1 MASKKMIEKE
11 LSHIKKQLELLS
23 AERGQ
28 KNELFKKKMKEDETS
43 SNLLTM
49 LKFMMDEN
57 RKTTM
62 LLKSMSETITQLTDE
77 LTTDSYPEEQ
87 PLQKI
92 EEVPLSEIDAS
103 IIQFIQVKGMACA
116 EDIKN
121 AMSYKGLNAASA
133 RLNNLF
139 KRGILQRYQLGHK
152 VYYKYDAGKTTNTLI
167 ISPHI
172 R

>member
-1 MASKKMIEKE
+1 MIHDTCVIHAR
-11 LSHIKKQLELLS
+11 LMH
-23 AERGQ
+23 
-28 KNELFKKKMKEDETS
+28 
-43 SNLLTM
+43 
-49 LKFMMDEN
+49 
-57 RKTTM
+57 
-62 LLKSMSETITQLTDE
+62 ETIM
-77 LTTDSYPEEQ
+77 
-87 PLQKI
+87 
-92 EEVPLSEIDAS
+92 
-103 IIQFIQVKGMACA
+103 IQVKGMACA